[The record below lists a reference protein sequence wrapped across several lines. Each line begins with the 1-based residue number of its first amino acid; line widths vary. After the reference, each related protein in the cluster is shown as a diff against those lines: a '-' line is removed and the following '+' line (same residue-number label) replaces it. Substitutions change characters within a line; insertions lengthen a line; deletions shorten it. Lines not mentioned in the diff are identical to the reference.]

1 MVISGIG
8 SSLSMGVKIFTDTIQ
23 IKQLKRKYFA
33 IKHEILYCYAYE
45 RAREAEKEIAI
56 KETKAIEKD

>member
-8 SSLSMGVKIFTDTIQ
+8 NSLQMGVKIFTDTIK

-33 IKHEILYCYAYE
+33 IKNGILY
-45 RAREAEKEIAI
+45 
-56 KETKAIEKD
+56 